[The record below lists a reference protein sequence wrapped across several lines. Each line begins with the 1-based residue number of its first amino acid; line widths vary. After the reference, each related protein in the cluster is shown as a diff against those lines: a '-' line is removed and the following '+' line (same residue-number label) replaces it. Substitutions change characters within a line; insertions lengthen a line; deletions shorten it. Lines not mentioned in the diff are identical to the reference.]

1 MDYIFFYSNTNETL
15 DNILCKIYTDFI
27 NNSIPDFINQNE

>member
-15 DNILCKIYTDFI
+15 DNILYKIYTDFI
-27 NNSIPDFINQNE
+27 DNNLLDFINQNE